1 MLKQKFVTYEG
12 EDVVVLYEE
21 YAEEFEMVSAVWG
34 GVDLMALPE
43 GWVRKGLLEDIEG
56 RIGEHAT
63 HQ

>member
-21 YAEEFEMVSAVWG
+21 YADDFEMVSAVWG

-43 GWVRKGLLEDIEG
+43 GWVRKGLLDDIEG
-56 RIGEHAT
+56 RISDQT
-63 HQ
+63 TQQ

>member
-21 YAEEFEMVSAVWG
+21 YADDFEMVSAVWG

-43 GWVRKGLLEDIEG
+43 GWVRKGLLEDIEE
-56 RIGEHAT
+56 RIGDQT
-63 HQ
+63 TPQ

>member
-43 GWVRKGLLEDIEG
+43 GWVRKGLLDDIEG
-56 RIGEHAT
+56 RISDQT
-63 HQ
+63 TQQ

>member
-43 GWVRKGLLEDIEG
+43 GWLRKGLLEDIEG
-56 RIGEHAT
+56 RIGDQT
-63 HQ
+63 TSQ